1 MLNRERIIVFIM
13 IVVIAYGAYNFMS
26 KPEDTAP
33 VEGSPKKLADL
44 KQFVV
49 EAATSL
55 SKEYVSASD
64 QYVIEQAEKQ
74 WPQNPFLQTG
84 SPLTSEPFEFRA
96 EVTREN
102 VQLSYTG
109 FIQTPEKLLAIVNG
123 IEYETGEQ
131 LNEAG
136 YYIKKISPRNV
147 IIGIQNN
154 QENIVL
160 PLDEAVSISLE
171 AKE

>member
-1 MLNRERIIVFIM
+1 MLNRERIIIIIM
-13 IVVIAYGAYNFMS
+13 IIVVAYGAYTLMS
-26 KPEDTAP
+26 KPEDTAL
-33 VEGSPKKLADL
+33 VQGSPKKLADL

-55 SKEYVSASD
+55 SKEYVSAAD
-64 QYVIEQAEKQ
+64 KYIIEQAEKR
-74 WPQNPFLQTG
+74 WPRNPFLQTG
-84 SPLTSEPFEFRA
+84 SVLTSEPFEARA
-96 EVTREN
+96 DVTRES

-109 FIQTPEKLLAIVNG
+109 FIQTPDKLLAIVNG
-123 IEYETGEQ
+123 LEYETGEQ

-147 IIGIQNN
+147 VIGMENN

-160 PLDEAVSISLE
+160 PLDEAVSISME
-171 AKE
+171 SKE

>member
-1 MLNRERIIVFIM
+1 MLNRERIIVIIM
-13 IVVIAYGAYNFMS
+13 IIVVAYGAYNFMS
-26 KPEDTAP
+26 KPKDTAL
-33 VEGSPKKLADL
+33 VQGSQKRLADL

-55 SKEYVSASD
+55 SKEYVSAAD
-64 QYVIEQAEKQ
+64 QYIIEQAEKR

-84 SPLTSEPFEFRA
+84 NMLTSEPFEVRA

-109 FIQTPEKLLAIVNG
+109 FIQTPDKLLAIVNG
-123 IEYETGEQ
+123 LEYETGEQ

-147 IIGIQNN
+147 VIGIENN

>member
-1 MLNRERIIVFIM
+1 MLNREKIIVILM
-13 IVVIAYGAYNFMS
+13 VIVVAFGAYNLFS
-26 KPEDTAP
+26 KPEDT
-33 VEGSPKKLADL
+33 VLVGGSQKKLADL

-55 SKEYVSASD
+55 SNEYISAAD
-64 QYVIEQAEKQ
+64 QYIIEQAEKR

-84 SPLTSEPFEFRA
+84 ALLASEPFEARA
-96 EVTREN
+96 EVTIESIN
-102 VQLSYTG
+102 LSYTG
-109 FIQTPEKLLAIVNG
+109 FIQTPDRLLAIING
-123 IEYETGEQ
+123 FEYESGEQ

-147 IIGIQNN
+147 VIGMVNN
-154 QENIVL
+154 KQNIVL
-160 PLDEAVSISLE
+160 PLDESVSISLE